1 MKNAIV
7 VLLGII
13 LLLCIGAGEPGQ
25 QATPRLITV
34 TGQSEVNVV
43 PDEVVITLGVETL
56 DKKLSAA
63 KIQNDVSVKKILALA
78 PQYQIEPKYVQ
89 TSQIS
94 IYPRYEGSSWGGRNF
109 IGYEIEKTVVF
120 ILKDVSKFSE
130 FLSSV
135 LEAGANSVQGIQ
147 FRTTELRKY
156 KDQARAMA
164 VKAAKE
170 KAVAVSAELGQKTG
184 KPYTIKEEEFSYYD
198 RGYSNSNLNVQ
209 VSRDSGSGAEQ
220 GEGAI
225 ALGQISVK
233 AKFTVSFEL
242 E

>member
-1 MKNAIV
+1 MKNAV
-7 VLLGII
+7 VVFLGVM

-63 KIQNDVSVKKILALA
+63 KTQNDVSVKKILALA
-78 PQYQIEPKYVQ
+78 PQYQIDPKYVQ

-94 IYPRYEGSSWGGRNF
+94 IYPRYESGSWSGRNF
-109 IGYEIEKTVVF
+109 VGYEVEKTIVF
-120 ILKDVSKFSE
+120 ILKDVSKFEE
-130 FLSSV
+130 FLSGV
-135 LEAGANSVQGIQ
+135 LEAGANNVRGVQ
-147 FRTTELRKY
+147 FRTSELRKY

-164 VKAAKE
+164 VKAARE
-170 KAVAVSAELGQKTG
+170 KAVAVSAELGQKVG
-184 KPYTIKEEEFSYYD
+184 KPYTIKEEEISYYGD
-198 RGYSNSNLNVQ
+198 NNFSNSQ
-209 VSRDSGSGAEQ
+209 VSRDSGQGAET
-220 GEGAI
+220 GEGTI

>member
-1 MKNAIV
+1 MKNIIV
-7 VLLGII
+7 VLLGVI

-43 PDEVVITLGVETL
+43 PDEVVITLGVEKL
-56 DKKLSAA
+56 DMKLSTA
-63 KIQNDVSVKKILALA
+63 KTQNDASVKKILALA
-78 PQYQIEPKYVQ
+78 PQYQIEAKYVQ

-94 IYPRYEGSSWGGRNF
+94 IYPRYQGGSWGGSNF
-109 IGYEIEKTVVF
+109 IGYEVEKTIVF
-120 ILKDVSKFSE
+120 ILKDVSRFDE

-170 KAVAVSAELGQKTG
+170 KAVAVSAELGQKIG
-184 KPYTIKEEEFSYYD
+184 KPYTIKEEELSYYD
-198 RGYSNSNLNVQ
+198 GRYSNSNVQ
-209 VSRDSGSGAEQ
+209 VSRDSGQGAEQ
-220 GEGAI
+220 GEGTI

>member
-1 MKNAIV
+1 MKNVIV
-7 VLLGII
+7 VLLGVI

-25 QATPRLITV
+25 QAMPRLITV

-43 PDEVVITLGVETL
+43 PNEVVITLGVETA

-63 KIQNDVSVKKILALA
+63 KTQNDVSVKKILALA
-78 PQYQIEPKYVQ
+78 TQYQIDPKDVQ

-94 IYPRYEGSSWGGRNF
+94 IQPRYESGSWSGRSF
-109 IGYEIEKTVVF
+109 VGYEVGKTIVF
-120 ILKDVSKFSE
+120 ILKDISKFEE

-135 LEAGANSVQGIQ
+135 LEAGANNVQGIQ
-147 FRTTELRKY
+147 FRTSELRKY

-164 VKAAKE
+164 VKAARE
-170 KAVAVSAELGQKTG
+170 KAVAVSTELGQKIG
-184 KPYTIKEEEFSYYD
+184 KPYTIKEEEISYYD
-198 RGYSNSNLNVQ
+198 NNNFTNN
-209 VSRDSGSGAEQ
+209 SRDFGQSAEMS
-220 GEGAI
+220 EGTI

>member
-7 VLLGII
+7 VLLGVI

-25 QATPRLITV
+25 QVMPRLITV

-56 DKKLSAA
+56 NEKLGVAKKE
-63 KIQNDVSVKKILALA
+63 NDESVKKILACG
-78 PQYQIEPKYVQ
+78 QKNEIDPKYVQ

-94 IYPRYEGSSWGGRNF
+94 IYPRYNTTYNNRIF
-109 IGYEIEKTVVF
+109 IGYQVNKTIVF
-120 ILKDVSKFSE
+120 ILKDVAKFE
-130 FLSSV
+130 TFLSSV
-135 LEAGANSVQGIQ
+135 LEAGANNVQGVQ
-147 FRTTELRKY
+147 FRTSELRKY
-156 KDQARAMA
+156 KDQARSMA
-164 VKAAKE
+164 VKAARE
-170 KAVAVSAELGQKTG
+170 KAVAVSAELGQKIG
-184 KPYTIKEEEFSYYD
+184 KPYTIKEDELSYYD
-198 RGYSNSNLNVQ
+198 SGLSNSFNDR
-209 VSRDSGSGAEQ
+209 RDSGQGAEMS
-220 GEGAI
+220 EGTI

>member
-1 MKNAIV
+1 MKNVIIM
-7 VLLGII
+7 LLGVI
-13 LLLCIGAGEPGQ
+13 LLVSIGAGEPGQ

-63 KIQNDVSVKKILALA
+63 KTQNDASVKKILALA
-78 PQYQIEPKYVQ
+78 PQYQIEAKYVQ

-94 IYPRYEGSSWGGRNF
+94 ISPRYQGGSWGGSNF
-109 IGYEIEKTVVF
+109 IGYEVEKTIVF
-120 ILKDVSKFSE
+120 ILKDVSKFEE
-130 FLSSV
+130 FLSGV

-170 KAVAVSAELGQKTG
+170 KAVAVSAELGQKIG
-184 KPYTIKEEEFSYYD
+184 KPHTIKEEELSYYNS
-198 RGYSNSNLNVQ
+198 GLSNSYNDL
-209 VSRDSGSGAEQ
+209 RDAGQGAEQ
-220 GEGAI
+220 SEGTI